1 MLQYGFFK
9 ARRGPDAN
17 MYFHPSFIR
26 GAPYLLSELL
36 KCKKA
41 QAQSPSRIQNR
52 EHDFITND
60 ASRRL
65 LDGENF
71 EKALKVQ
78 SKAVLSYAQCRY
90 NAAMYTCIPQHQQ
103 KLMSTN
109 TQSLL
114 PYLGDE
120 LSSSESDSSWRR
132 GNSNEA
138 FHKIFENSIVSENE
152 ASDSLHYCPD
162 SDGVSTAV
170 SSKASLND
178 CAAMALISLAGCAS

>member
-1 MLQYGFFK
+1 
-9 ARRGPDAN
+9 

-52 EHDFITND
+52 EHDFIKNN

-65 LDGENF
+65 RKESVLDCENF

-78 SKAVLSYAQCRY
+78 SKAVLNYAQCRY
-90 NAAMYTCIPQHQQ
+90 NAAMYTCIPQNQQ

-109 TQSLL
+109 AQTFL

-132 GNSNEA
+132 GKSNVA
-138 FHKIFENSIVSENE
+138 FHKLFENAIVSENE
-152 ASDSLHYCPD
+152 ASDSLHYSPD
-162 SDGVSTAV
+162 SDGASTAM